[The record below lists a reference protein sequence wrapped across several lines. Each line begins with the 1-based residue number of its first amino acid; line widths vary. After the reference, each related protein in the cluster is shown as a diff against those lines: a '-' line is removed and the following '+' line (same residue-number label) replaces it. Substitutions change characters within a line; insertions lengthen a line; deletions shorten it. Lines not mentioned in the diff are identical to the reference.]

1 MQSRGFSE
9 YGRARM
15 LCWHIRRRRGGGGP
29 GRPSTGFAIS
39 VMAVGAIAVLVQACG
54 DGAVE
59 PAPPP
64 APVATTVTVSPGSAT
79 LTALGET
86 ARFTGEVRDQ
96 NGQVMAGAAVAWASS
111 DASVASV
118 DASGLVTAVGNG
130 TATMTATAG
139 SASGG
144 ATVTVTQ
151 SVDSIVVSPAAATV
165 APGDTLRLLAEAFD
179 ENGHAIEGA
188 EFSWSSSNDSVATVD
203 GSGLVRGVGDGA
215 ATIMAAAGSAVGT
228 SEITV
233 ENPDRAALVAFYEGT
248 NGDFYWDKDT
258 NWLSDKPLG
267 TWHGV
272 TTDEDGR
279 VVELTLP
286 NNGVWG
292 PIPLEFGQLQ
302 KLKRL
307 DLGSNS
313 VEGDLPPEIGNLPDL
328 AELNLSENAFLGSD
342 TSIPA
347 ALGNLG
353 KLEWLALSGTSF
365 EGPIPREL
373 GNLENLVRLDLADM
387 VWLSGSIP
395 PEFGQLVNLRRLDVT
410 NSIGLEGALPR
421 ELVNVPLDFFHWH
434 RTLLC
439 SPGDEEFRSWL
450 RGIANHRTGV
460 VGACDGEGGVICNSW
475 DGWTLAAL
483 HRSTGGV
490 YWDTDDNWLS
500 EQPLDSWHG
509 VAVDDDGR
517 VVELSLSDNGLR
529 NAFSGHVLCLRN
541 LKRLDLSGNRLTGVL
556 GSRIGDLPDLEYL
569 DLSDNP
575 LLGYTGGPFLQ
586 HGTIHPIPAALGNL
600 GKLEWL
606 DLSGTSFGEAI
617 PPELGSLSSLTRL
630 DLSDMTWLSG
640 PIPSEFG
647 QLSHLRHLDVSDS
660 PRMDGAL
667 PQELINVPL
676 DLFYWNDTRLCSP
689 PNQEFEAWLRGIADN
704 RGGETCGSTSA
715 TFGRHEQIRQGF
727 R

>member
-1 MQSRGFSE
+1 MQSRGLPE
-9 YGRARM
+9 DGRARM
-15 LCWHIRRRRGGGGP
+15 PRWHICRRRGGGGP
-29 GRPSTGFAIS
+29 GRPSTDFAIS
-39 VMAVGAIAVLVQACG
+39 VVAVGAIAVLVQSCG

-86 ARFTGEVRDQ
+86 ARFTAEVRDQ

-111 DASVASV
+111 NASVASV

-130 TATMTATAG
+130 TAT
-139 SASGG
+139 
-144 ATVTVTQ
+144 
-151 SVDSIVVSPAAATV
+151 
-165 APGDTLRLLAEAFD
+165 
-179 ENGHAIEGA
+179 
-188 EFSWSSSNDSVATVD
+188 
-203 GSGLVRGVGDGA
+203 
-215 ATIMAAAGSAVGT
+215 IMAAAGSAVGT

-233 ENPDRAALVAFYEGT
+233 ENPERAALVAFYEGT

-286 NNGVWG
+286 SNGVWG
-292 PIPLEFGQLQ
+292 PIPPEFGQLQ

-313 VEGDLPPEIGNLPDL
+313 VEGDLPSEIGNLPDL
-328 AELNLSENAFLGSD
+328 AELKLSENAFLGSD

-395 PEFGQLVNLRRLDVT
+395 PEFGQLVNLRRLDVA

-434 RTLLC
+434 RTRLC
-439 SPGDEEFRSWL
+439 SPGDEEFRRWL

-460 VGACDGEGGVICNSW
+460 WGACDGEGGIICNSW
-475 DGWTLAAL
+475 DGLALAAL

-529 NAFSGHVLCLRN
+529 NAFSGHVLCLEK

-617 PPELGSLSSLTRL
+617 PRELRSLSSLIRL
-630 DLSDMTWLSG
+630 DLSDMTWLTG

-647 QLSHLRHLDVSDS
+647 QLSHLRHLDVSNS

-689 PNQEFEAWLRGIADN
+689 PNQAFETWLRGIADY